1 MYVQFACTNCG
12 KNLKVREEN
21 VGRRVRCPYCQ
32 HALTIKPTG
41 ETPSGAGIDQAPHSV
56 STAEW
61 SEGTDVRVKTGA
73 ALGLAIAVAFYLF
86 VAIPFDVVYLG
97 ELFLDR
103 GWVPFV
109 LTFLMGW
116 SIAILYIK
124 SKKLEQ
130 QRDSM
135 LFDLLPNQIADE
147 ITPKNVDLF
156 ANYLRGLPVQPSQS
170 FLVNRVL
177 RGLEHFRVL
186 RSNSEVASRLASQS
200 EIDATSVESSYTL
213 LRVFIWAIPILGFIG
228 TVIGISGAVS
238 GFSGSLDQAQ
248 DLAILKTSLNDV
260 TGGLATAFDTTLVAL
275 VMSLLVMFPASSMQ
289 KAEEDLLNWVDEYC
303 NENLLKRLKDGDR
316 ATEGSGVLVGG
327 SSQSSLEL
335 RAWVKKIEAVGNAIT
350 QQMVE
355 GWSSID
361 KQLQAKHTAQVE
373 QMKHAMSELARV
385 QVQVAESMTGA
396 AQSLD
401 KSLSGLREGV
411 ASSGDQEGG
420 HSI

>member
-1 MYVQFACTNCG
+1 MSPFRGRFGMYVQFLCTNCG
-12 KNLKVREEN
+12 KSLKVREEN

-32 HALTIKPTG
+32 HALTIQAPT
-41 ETPSGAGIDQAPHSV
+41 ETPSGTKVDQAPHSV
-56 STAEW
+56 STADW
-61 SEGTDVRVKTGA
+61 SEGTDVGMKTSA
-73 ALGLAIAVAFYLF
+73 LLGLLIAVAFYIL
-86 VAIPFDVVYLG
+86 VAKPFDVVYLG
-97 ELFLDR
+97 QLFLDR

-116 SIAILYIK
+116 SFAILYLK

-135 LFDLLPNQIADE
+135 LFDLLPNAIAEE

-156 ANYLRGLPVQPSQS
+156 TNYLRGLPVQPSQS
-170 FLVNRVL
+170 FLLNRVL

-186 RSNSEVASRLASQS
+186 RNNSEVSSRLASQS

-228 TVIGISGAVS
+228 TVLGISAAVS

-248 DLAILKTSLNDV
+248 ELVVLKQSLNDV

-289 KAEEDLLNWVDEYC
+289 KSEEDLLNWVDEYC

-316 ATEGSGVLVGG
+316 SATDGSGVLSRG
-327 SSQSSLEL
+327 SSQSSTEL
-335 RAWVKKIEAVGNAIT
+335 RAW
-350 QQMVE
+350 M
-355 GWSSID
+355 
-361 KQLQAKHTAQVE
+361 
-373 QMKHAMSELARV
+373 R
-385 QVQVAESMTGA
+385 VAESMTNA
-396 AQSLD
+396 AESLE
-401 KSLSGLREGV
+401 KSLNGLGEGLSNLQREPLPSEPGGADGPHSG
-411 ASSGDQEGG
+411 A
-420 HSI
+420 